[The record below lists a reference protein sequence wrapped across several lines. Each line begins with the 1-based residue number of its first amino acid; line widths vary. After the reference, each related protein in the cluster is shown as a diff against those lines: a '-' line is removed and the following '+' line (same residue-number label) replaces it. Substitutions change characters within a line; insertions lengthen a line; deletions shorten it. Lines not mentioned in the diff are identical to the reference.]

1 VDEDVGATDDGGI
14 RMRRMLVVGLILGV
28 SLTAC
33 GSGRDAAS
41 EQALQRKVDIRAIE
55 QIEVKWHK
63 ASSTKDVDLMMS
75 LWADNA
81 TFTFADT
88 ILTGKDQIR
97 DFFVHDAAPFQL
109 GNHWISD
116 TPAYKM
122 RATVDGNKG
131 TLYFECHYVDVDT
144 GKVVA
149 YVAADQQV
157 ARINGNWVIT
167 RLVAATPTLSV

>member
-1 VDEDVGATDDGGI
+1 
-14 RMRRMLVVGLILGV
+14 MRRMLMIGLTVGAF
-28 SLTAC
+28 LTSC
-33 GSGRDAAS
+33 GSGQDVAS
-41 EQALQRKVDIRAIE
+41 EQALQRKADIRSIE

-131 TLYFECHYVDVDT
+131 TLYFECHYVDVET

-157 ARINGNWVIT
+157 ARINGHWVIT

>member
-1 VDEDVGATDDGGI
+1 
-14 RMRRMLVVGLILGV
+14 MRRLLMIGLTLGV
-28 SLTAC
+28 ALTAC
-33 GSGRDAAS
+33 GSVQDAAS
-41 EQALQRKVDIRAIE
+41 EQALERKADIRAIE

-88 ILTGKDQIR
+88 ILTGKNEIR

-122 RATVDGNKG
+122 RATVDGDKG

-157 ARINGNWVIT
+157 ARINGHWVIT

>member
-1 VDEDVGATDDGGI
+1 
-14 RMRRMLVVGLILGV
+14 MRRMLMIGLTLGAF
-28 SLTAC
+28 LTSC
-33 GSGRDAAS
+33 GSGQDVAS
-41 EQALQRKVDIRAIE
+41 EQALQRKADIRSIE

-88 ILTGKDQIR
+88 ILTGKNEIR

-122 RATVDGNKG
+122 RATVDGDKG
-131 TLYFECHYVDVDT
+131 TLYFECHYVDVKT
-144 GKVVA
+144 EKVASV
-149 YVAADQQV
+149 VAADQTVQ
-157 ARINGNWVIT
+157 RIDGTWLIT
-167 RLVAATPTLSV
+167 SAAASAPALGP